1 MKRSLLLAFLFG
13 GALCRL
19 DPALAY
25 ETPTHERMS
34 QEAASASNLGGQLTN
49 IAPNAKLFSL
59 GSLLSDGGL
68 HIFGLTVFELEN
80 SVSDW
85 VSNGSITEDNFC
97 CPPLRFLN
105 HFYNPLAPAG
115 QEGYSNY
122 GLSGLPS
129 LQWGLEP
136 ADISGQDYSFRD
148 ARNYYYQGL
157 TASTER
163 ERKRNLS
170 LVFRSIGQDIHL
182 VQDLAQPQHTRND
195 SHATGSRYEHY
206 TNLKIDNLPY
216 GGYAPVTVS
225 TPDQFWVTPDG
236 KGLANYTNRGF
247 VTDGTNFTGGMS
259 GNTLNIQA
267 NANFPS
273 PNGTGATIVKKQITD
288 PDLLGPPGPGQT
300 LLGEIWF
307 VSTPVTDNYAP
318 GASGTNARTSTFS
331 IFDADLAGYGFSW
344 TFAQNKYNFDA
355 AHAFLI
361 PRAVGYSAGLINY
374 FFRGQLAISAPDEVV
389 YAMIDPNQ
397 ASSFSQVNLKVQNIT
412 PNESMTG
419 GSLWAVAKFHRNNC
433 YQSDLSGEANGPNA
447 PDIVACR
454 SADEEVA
461 MSGPQTVTLASMAP
475 PTAMSFDFGATPIP
489 VNATDLFLQV
499 VYRGPLGSETDAVA
513 VGTKDVFEP
522 THLAFANSLDAAEI
536 NSTYYLF
543 DKIVAGI
550 VASDPTFNAVDVN
563 GDHKYTVPPDFNI
576 IPFDFSNVNI
586 SFTGNNLNPVAVIP
600 SLPLGRFARMTVLTD
615 QPFLDFY
622 PGPYHFR
629 PSAATNQLSDDSTT
643 FFVTGVQLIR
653 GAWTTA
659 ADVII
664 FCVSTTPCN
673 NNDLTTIPASTV
685 TDALTPEPVTV
696 NIAFP

>member
-13 GALCRL
+13 SALCGL
-19 DPALAY
+19 DRAFAY
-25 ETPTHERMS
+25 ETPTHAVIS
-34 QEAASASNLGGQLTN
+34 QKAIGASTLDGQLSN
-49 IAPNAKLFSL
+49 IAPNAKLFSTD
-59 GSLLSDGGL
+59 SLLSDGGFYF
-68 HIFGLTVFELEN
+68 FGLTVFEIAS
-80 SVSDW
+80 SVTDW
-85 VSNGSITEDNFC
+85 VAYGAISEDNFC

-115 QEGYSNY
+115 QEGYANY
-122 GLSGLPS
+122 GLTGLPS

-136 ADISGQDYSFRD
+136 TDISGQDYSFRD

-163 ERKRNLS
+163 DRKRNLS
-170 LVFRSIGQDIHL
+170 SMFRAIGQDIHL

-195 SHATGSRYEHY
+195 SHGSGSRYERY
-206 TNLKIDNLPY
+206 TNLRLSKLPFP
-216 GGYAPVTVS
+216 GYAPVIVS

-247 VTDGTNFTGGMS
+247 VTDGTNFTGTMS

-273 PNGTGATIVKKQITD
+273 PNGIGATIVKKQITD
-288 PDLLGPPGPGQT
+288 ADLLGAPSPTQT
-300 LLGEIWF
+300 LLGEMWF
-307 VSTPVTDNYAP
+307 VSTPVNDSYAP
-318 GASGTNARTSTFS
+318 GASGINQRTSTFS
-331 IFDADLAGYGFSW
+331 IFDSDLAGYGASW
-344 TFAQNKYNFDA
+344 TFAQNKFNFDA

-361 PRAVGYSAGLINY
+361 PRAVGYSAGLVNY
-374 FFRGQLAISAPDEVV
+374 FFRGQLAITAPAEVV

-397 ASSFSQVNLKVQNIT
+397 SASFSKIKLKVQNIT
-412 PNESMTG
+412 PNENMTG
-419 GSLWAVAKFHRNNC
+419 GNLWAVAKFHRNTC

-461 MSGPQTVTLASMAP
+461 MSGPQAVTLASMDT
-475 PTAMSFDFGATPIP
+475 PTAMSFDFSAAPIP

-522 THLAFANSLDAAEI
+522 THLAFANSLDATEI
-536 NSTYYLF
+536 NSTFYLF

-550 VASDPTFNAVDVN
+550 AASDPTFNAVDVN
-563 GDHKYTVPPDFNI
+563 GDHSYTVPPDYNITPYDFN
-576 IPFDFSNVNI
+576 NVNI

-600 SLPLGRFARMTVLTD
+600 TLPFGRFSRMTVLTD
-615 QPFLDFY
+615 LPVLDFY

-629 PSAATNQLSDDSTT
+629 PPATTNQLSADSTT
-643 FFVTGVQLIR
+643 FFVTVVQQIR
-653 GAWTTA
+653 GAWTTD
-659 ADVII
+659 ADIII
-664 FCVSTTPCN
+664 FCVNTTTCN
-673 NNDLTTIPASTV
+673 NNDLTTVPASTV

-696 NIAFP
+696 NIPFP